1 MREKDEVSNAR
12 LEIRAKNDS
21 AMLKELNPQQR
32 AAVEY
37 VDSPL
42 FLSAGAGSGKT
53 KVLTHKIAY
62 LVKEQGIRLHRILAI
77 TFTKK
82 AAGEMAERVERM
94 LSIKPKWISTFHS
107 FCVKILREDA
117 PALNMPFDS
126 TFVIYDQDDSI
137 KMLKDVLKRQNKDPK
152 EAQSVREIISRS
164 KQAYRGSIIDHIR
177 ALPYPASSY
186 AETAKEYQ
194 GGLERSNAMDYDD
207 LLYFAVH
214 LLQIS
219 PEVRKKWQERF
230 DYLMIDEFQDTND
243 IQFLLIK
250 LLSSGKTGLFA
261 VGDALQC
268 IYTWRGSRP
277 SNIAKF
283 MKEFGAKEMMLEKN
297 YRSTKKILEIAN
309 TVVAKANLG
318 WSNKVLQLRTDK
330 EEEGEVKYV
339 RREDGLA
346 ESIWIAEKIRELSVS
361 HRYSDLAILIRMT
374 FLSRSLESIFMQHS
388 IPYTIVRGLA
398 FYERAEV
405 KDLLSYLRFIA
416 NRRDKVAFER
426 IINTPARGIGKKG
439 LSIIREGYMTD
450 WIQALKH
457 SKLPQRQRINSDAFI
472 KTIEKHAE
480 VVEEKP
486 FTVLMDL
493 ISDLRYLDYLK
504 KEREDDYEDRL
515 ENVSELAN
523 VLERLQEEGKPFSE
537 FIEDSLLS
545 SDQDWIGS
553 EDSVKI
559 LTIHAA
565 KGLEWP
571 VVFIPA
577 LEEEIFPSA
586 KSLQSE
592 TALEEERRLF
602 YVGTTRAKERLY
614 LSSADLRMK
623 FGQTSYSM
631 PSRYLREIRHH
642 LTS

>member
-1 MREKDEVSNAR
+1 
-12 LEIRAKNDS
+12 
-21 AMLKELNPQQR
+21 MLKGLNPQQK

-37 VDSPL
+37 LDSPL

-62 LVKEQGIRLHRILAI
+62 LVKEKGIRPHRILAI

-82 AAGEMAERVERM
+82 AAGEMAERIEKM
-94 LSIKPKWISTFHS
+94 LTIKPRWIGTFHS

-117 PALNMPFDS
+117 PSLNMPFDS
-126 TFVIYDQDDSI
+126 KFVIYDQDDTI
-137 KMLKDVLKRQNKDPK
+137 KAIKDVLRRQNRDPK
-152 EAQSVREIISRS
+152 EAQSVREIISKA
-164 KQAYRGSIIDHIR
+164 KQEYRGGIIDHIR
-177 ALPYPASSY
+177 ALAYPASSY

-194 GGLERSNAMDYDD
+194 AELERSNAMDYDD
-207 LLYFAVH
+207 LLYYAVH
-214 LLQIS
+214 LLYSS
-219 PEVRKKWQERF
+219 PEVRKKWQGRF

-250 LLSSGKTGLFA
+250 LLSGGKRGLFA
-261 VGDALQC
+261 VGDFFQC

-283 MKEFGAKEMMLEKN
+283 IKEFGAKEMRLEKN
-297 YRSTKKILEIAN
+297 YRSTQKILDIAN
-309 TVVAKANLG
+309 TVVSKVSCG
-318 WSNKVLQLRTDK
+318 WSDKVLELTTDK
-330 EEEGEVKYV
+330 EEEGEVKCV
-339 RREDGLA
+339 RKEDGFS
-346 ESIWIAEKIRELSVS
+346 ESAWIAGKIQELSTS
-361 HRYSDLAILIRMT
+361 HKYSDMAILIRMT
-374 FLSRSLESIFMQHS
+374 FLSRGLESIFMRYN

-416 NRRDKVAFER
+416 NRRDKAAFDR

-439 LSIIREGYMTD
+439 MSLIRESYKNDWVQSLTD
-450 WIQALKH
+450 TKM
-457 SKLPQRQRINSDAFI
+457 PQRQRTNAEAFI
-472 KTIEKHAE
+472 KTIEKHSKA
-480 VVEEKP
+480 VEDRP

-493 ISDLRYLDYLK
+493 VSELVYLDYLK
-504 KEREDDYEDRL
+504 KEYKDDYEDRL

-523 VLERLQEEGKPFSE
+523 VLEKLQEEGKPFSE
-537 FIEDSLLS
+537 FMEDHLLS
-545 SDQDWIGS
+545 SDQDRIGG

-559 LTIHAA
+559 LTLHAA

-592 TALEEERRLF
+592 SALEEERRLF

-631 PSRYLREIRHH
+631 PSRYLKEIRHH
-642 LTS
+642 LTK